1 MHFNVLIHFQVRYK
15 DIYLAP
21 AHCGLLWTLF
31 LALQMTTLKKKQK
44 NKKRL
49 QKTQLFSQWEIR
61 P

>member
-31 LALQMTTLKKKQK
+31 LALQMTTLKKK
-44 NKKRL
+44 KK
-49 QKTQLFSQWEIR
+49 KASKDTVVFSMGDSSLK
-61 P
+61 